1 MLESLFGVRKA
12 FIGMV
17 HLPPLPGSPSWGGDM
32 AWVLAQAT
40 EDALALAQGGAN
52 GIIVENHG
60 DAPFAKGRVEVHTV
74 AAMTLAVKAVR
85 EAVSLPVGIN
95 VLRNDPCTGLGIAA
109 VTGARFI
116 RVNVLHGLVAA
127 EEGLIEGDAHE
138 TLIYRRALN
147 ADVKIFADVH
157 VKHAAPL
164 GNLDIALAA
173 RATAYRGGADAL
185 VITGP
190 VTGEPAAIEDLSR
203 VKGVTPDVPVLVGSG
218 VNEDN
223 VEAFLG
229 IADGVIVGTS
239 LKMDAMVHNPVDRE
253 RVNRLAR
260 RIKALL

>member
-85 EAVSLPVGIN
+85 EVVSLPVGIN
-95 VLRNDPCTGLGIAA
+95 VLRNDPCTGLGIAE

-138 TLIYRRALN
+138 TLSYRRALN

-239 LKMDAMVHNPVDRE
+239 LKTDAMVHNPVDRE